1 MATLNYNGTANAG
14 TTVEVWSEQAIVDRR
29 ETAIFEY
36 MKDYSNMIIRQDDA
50 GLRSKYPQP
59 NEGYTMTY
67 MNKAKLIGKGQSGQ
81 TGLVGKEEKR
91 VKNEFSYT
99 AGFRRHAIACDE
111 YVQNFD
117 ILEAEYL
124 KEERADLVAWQGRD
138 KEKQDIARMIS
149 GSIIKSYGNGAV
161 ASIADLTTDHIVD
174 NDTFVTLKTKL
185 TDYNAS
191 PVWFSSEAE
200 NSNMYRGYVML
211 IDETEAEK
219 LFSQSDDYMS
229 FIETFFQGYGY
240 DNPMAKVMYG
250 KKQNLAIIPV
260 EPEAGFG
267 SPLKP
272 SLIVGTTASAINNGA
287 NADVFVGLPKW
298 DGTSAFSTYTN
309 DANGVVAF
317 TAYLSTYLTATGTTI
332 TGVPAKAIKV
342 DGSVLPGLTIK
353 LAGATTDYKINIKNE
368 SGEAYTPTCGDRIVV
383 MSHLVMGI
391 GAEAYISHQS
401 VPQFIT
407 QVEDYG
413 MENGVGVKYW
423 EGGTLVKDSRNISN
437 RVVLNFLYAS

>member
-1 MATLNYNGTANAG
+1 MATLNYNSSANAG

-36 MKDYSNMIIRQDDA
+36 MKDYSNMIIRQDDE

-67 MNKAKLIGKGQSGQ
+67 MNKAKLIGKGVSGQ

-91 VKNEFSYT
+91 VKNNFSYT
-99 AGFRRHAIACDE
+99 ATLRRHAVACDE

-124 KEERADLVAWQGRD
+124 KDERSDLILWQGRD
-138 KEKQDIARMIS
+138 KEKQDISRMII
-149 GSIIKSYGNGAV
+149 GATIKKYGNGAV
-161 ASIADLTTDHIVD
+161 SAIGSLTSDHIVD
-174 NDTFVTLKTKL
+174 NDTFVTLQELL
-185 TDYNAS
+185 TQYNAS
-191 PVWFSSEAE
+191 PVWFSSEEE
-200 NSNMYRGYVML
+200 NSNTYRGYVML
-211 IDETEAEK
+211 IDETEAQK

-229 FIETFFQGYGY
+229 FVETFFQGYGK
-240 DNPMAKVMYG
+240 DNPMAKIKYG
-250 KKQNLAIIPV
+250 KKMNLAIIPI

-267 SPLKP
+267 SALKP
-272 SLIVGTTASAINNGA
+272 SLIIGTTAAEIANGA

-298 DGTSAFSTYTN
+298 DGTSAYSTYTN
-309 DANGVVAF
+309 DANGIVQF
-317 TAYLSTYLTATGTTI
+317 TKYLSDYLTATGTTS
-332 TGVPAKAIKV
+332 TGLLAKAV
-342 DGSVLPGLTIK
+342 RDGSTVADDLTIK
-353 LAGATTDYKINIKNE
+353 LASATTDYKIYISNG
-368 SGEAYTPTCGDRIVV
+368 SGSAYTPTVGDQIIVK
-383 MSHLVMGI
+383 SHLVMGV

-413 MENGVGVKYW
+413 MENGIGIKVW
-423 EGGTLVKDSRNISN
+423 EGGTLVKDSRNLPN
-437 RVVLNFLYAS
+437 RIVMNFLYAS